1 MKVVTQIIVSHKP
14 KIEKLKVKSV
24 VENITK
30 EHTPKGHHFKV
41 AWALWLCKE
50 FEIKLPNT
58 IADLK
63 LVQLFFN
70 LKNQLTKPSAN
81 SKESTPQQAI

>member
-50 FEIKLPNT
+50 FEIKLPDT
-58 IADLK
+58 MQTLG
-63 LVQLFFN
+63 L
-70 LKNQLTKPSAN
+70 
-81 SKESTPQQAI
+81 